1 VEDLFG
7 NNVKTL
13 EGRLIEPSQ
22 PFTEAEAEEIVNEVI
37 HGGELLEQLAYNLM
51 RLRRLLKTE
60 DNFLF
65 GAARR
70 DAWEDLMWVYDL
82 YESPP
87 YIPFDTACDVV
98 GLDAEDIRSA
108 ISNEFGDELRRL
120 SQTIRSRFP
129 EKTAHLR
136 QRLGKYIVLDLH

>member
-1 VEDLFG
+1 
-7 NNVKTL
+7 
-13 EGRLIEPSQ
+13 
-22 PFTEAEAEEIVNEVI
+22 
-37 HGGELLEQLAYNLM
+37 M

-60 DNFLF
+60 DHFLF
-65 GAARR
+65 CAARR
-70 DAWEDLMWVYDL
+70 EAWEDLMWVYDL

-120 SQTIRSRFP
+120 SQTIS
-129 EKTAHLR
+129 EKDWREAMSLYDR
-136 QRLGKYIVLDLH
+136 QHWRELELFKKVSS